1 MQKVYNMSFSLLY
14 SSQAKVDC
22 ITVNLMP
29 VKAVID
35 DHIQRLFDA
44 LVNSLRKAI
53 NNEVNEIDTFVTSA
67 MDTLSQRPQTVE
79 EIGDANAKHTEFAK
93 KKQEVGEIPSRL
105 PPVSTCIFHFRRDT
119 PSCNLYSVLSPA
131 CVQMKPLTCTQFY
144 VCSDEAAVLYSILS
158 SLRSGEAAVLYCVL
172 HVFM

>member
-105 PPVSTCIFHFRRDT
+105 PPCQYMYLSFPEIPHPVICT
-119 PSCNLYSVLSPA
+119 LYSVL
-131 CVQMKPLTCTQFY
+131 
-144 VCSDEAAVLYSILS
+144 
-158 SLRSGEAAVLYCVL
+158 R
-172 HVFM
+172 VFR